1 MPVYLPVFWIL
12 ASPLARQAR
21 FGIEIAESEE
31 INKRRAASLERRSRQ
46 ETRGEEQVRLK
57 RSILLIAVA
66 LVWCVAAQADVITLY
81 TPPAGDAVWAWN
93 SKYGPYG
100 YTTGG
105 TTMGV
110 GLYIGAPYGN
120 DYTISIFEVPIAE
133 LAGKPVTSAT
143 LVVDSL
149 GFGTGYW
156 YGSASIGWLNTGNAV
171 LTGDVVA
178 DNLGPASQGCPGGFQ
193 IYNSDYPDTP
203 GLKYFNVLT
212 HVQADLAAGRA
223 FSTFVMSGSR
233 DTYGAI
239 YTAESG
245 RGPYIVAVVPE
256 PTTISMLGLGLAGM
270 LLRRRRKA

>member
-1 MPVYLPVFWIL
+1 M
-12 ASPLARQAR
+12 
-21 FGIEIAESEE
+21 
-31 INKRRAASLERRSRQ
+31 
-46 ETRGEEQVRLK
+46 
-57 RSILLIAVA
+57 
-66 LVWCVAAQADVITLY
+66 
-81 TPPAGDAVWAWN
+81 WAWN

-100 YTTGG
+100 YTTG
-105 TTMGV
+105 TTEMGV

-133 LAGKPVTSAT
+133 LTGKPVTGAT

-149 GFGTGYW
+149 GFGTQYW
-156 YGSASIGWLNTGNAV
+156 YGSASIGWLDTGNEV

-178 DNLGPASQGCPGGFQ
+178 DNLGPASQGRPGGFE

-203 GLKYFNVLT
+203 GLKYFDVLT
-212 HVQADLAAGRA
+212 YVQADLAAGRT

-245 RGPYIVAVVPE
+245 RGPRILATVPE
-256 PTTISMLGLGLAGM
+256 PGTVSMLSFGMAGL